1 LLISVNFNAL
11 GSGSESRKQINA
23 VLVYRYYSEVNQTFT
38 KIDLIE
44 ASREQKLNC
53 EDIVV

>member
-1 LLISVNFNAL
+1 MLISVNFNAL